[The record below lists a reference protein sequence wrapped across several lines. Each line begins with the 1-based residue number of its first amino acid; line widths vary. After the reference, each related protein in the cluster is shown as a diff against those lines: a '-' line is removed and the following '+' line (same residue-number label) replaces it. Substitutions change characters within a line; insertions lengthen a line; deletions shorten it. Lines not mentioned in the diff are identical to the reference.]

1 MQHWRMLRLT
11 VEAHPNATVERVELV
26 DERLRV
32 WVRARAVDGQANE
45 AIENAMAQALALR
58 ARQVRIVRG
67 ARSRQKTVEVDLAD
81 LDELRK
87 RLAQFKRA

>member
-1 MQHWRMLRLT
+1 VQHWSTLRLT
-11 VEAHPNATVERVELV
+11 VEAHPNATLERVELV

-45 AIENAMAQALALR
+45 AIEYAMAQALGLR

-67 ARSRQKTVEVDLAD
+67 ARSRQKVVEVDLAD
-81 LDELRK
+81 LDELRN
-87 RLAQFKRA
+87 RLAQFNRG